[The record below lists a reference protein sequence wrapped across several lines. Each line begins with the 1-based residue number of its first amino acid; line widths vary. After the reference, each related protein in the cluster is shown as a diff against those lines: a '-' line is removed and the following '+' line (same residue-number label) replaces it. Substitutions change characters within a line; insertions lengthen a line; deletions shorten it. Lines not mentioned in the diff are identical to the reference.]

1 MKRIFSI
8 VLALCFVLSL
18 CACGTGDSDI
28 PETNNV
34 IIVVEGYGE
43 IHVTLTPEHA
53 PITVK
58 NFKMLVSKGAYD
70 GTIFHRVVNNF
81 VIQGGDTTLT
91 SYGKADAIKG
101 EFASNGVNNT
111 LSHKRG
117 VISMARVGGMNN
129 SATSQFF
136 IMHKDRTT
144 LDGDYAAFGYVTEG
158 MDVVD
163 AIASVPTN
171 SWDDRPYVD
180 VVVTTIKFA
189 D

>member
-1 MKRIFSI
+1 
-8 VLALCFVLSL
+8 
-18 CACGTGDSDI
+18 
-28 PETNNV
+28 
-34 IIVVEGYGE
+34 
-43 IHVTLTPEHA
+43 
-53 PITVK
+53 
-58 NFKMLVSKGAYD
+58 
-70 GTIFHRVVNNF
+70 
-81 VIQGGDTTLT
+81 
-91 SYGKADAIKG
+91 
-101 EFASNGVNNT
+101 
-111 LSHKRG
+111 
-117 VISMARVGGMNN
+117 MARVGGMNN